1 MSWFTRLLVGA
12 VVLFFAVAAVGML
25 QRGAYQAAV
34 MSLGFALFFAGIG
47 VVALIEAKHLPRKL
61 TPGAPRPSPWSSLGS
76 LWRAPGWGGKSAVI
90 FCGVI
95 ILAGVLFKGIS
106 FFR

>member
-12 VVLFFAVAAVGML
+12 VVLLFAIAAAGMA
-25 QRGAYQAAV
+25 QRGAYQSAL

-47 VVALIEAKHLPRKL
+47 VTASIEAKHLPRKR
-61 TPGAPRPSPWSSLGS
+61 TPGAPRLNPWSSFGL
-76 LWRAPGWGGKSAVI
+76 LWRAPGWGGRFAVI
-90 FCGVI
+90 FCGGI
-95 ILAGVLFKGIS
+95 ILAGVLFKAIA